1 MRTMPTAFGLFH
13 PSYEVA
19 LPLVDVRLTGSMHG
33 EGSTAVTFALL
44 ARRGIWSPPL
54 VGRLKPIKSR
64 SRNSAFGV
72 FAAFVI
78 EIPSEFRSSLFECD
92 PPIKHPIMATGQ
104 QKIAK
109 CTGKAIV

>member
-1 MRTMPTAFGLFH
+1 MVARIQKRGLRDFDWLL
-13 PSYEVA
+13 A
-19 LPLVDVRLTGSMHG
+19 LLAIV
-33 EGSTAVTFALL
+33 FALL

>member
-78 EIPSEFRSSLFECD
+78 EIPSGIPFVFVLVR
-92 PPIKHPIMATGQ
+92 PRQ
-104 QKIAK
+104 
-109 CTGKAIV
+109 